1 MKRNVLNPF
10 LFVAILVLTVGLAC
24 SFSLGSD
31 PQEPA
36 PAPVIQ
42 PTTAM
47 IQPTAAVIQPTSAP
61 AEPLPTVALPT
72 VASQPSS
79 PYFKEEFNSD
89 VLGDWSYFIFTGDS
103 KSDKNK
109 AKYSIENGRLVFDLN
124 DNYLYSYLI
133 YDKQSYE
140 DVRVEV
146 SADNRGKNNNN
157 VSLICRYSEDGWY
170 EFNIA
175 SNGLFN
181 IFAYDATGAV
191 HKGYNAIYSDGS
203 NAIKMGKET
212 NVYVAVCS
220 GKNLS
225 LYINGE
231 ESASITESKYGFNRG
246 NVGVS
251 ISSFNVYPI
260 IVELEYFD
268 IQEP

>member
-1 MKRNVLNPF
+1 MKRNVLSPF
-10 LFVAILVLTVGLAC
+10 LFVGLLVLVVGLAC
-24 SFSLGSD
+24 GFDIGTNPS
-31 PQEPA
+31 QPA
-36 PAPVIQ
+36 PAPIVPATSAPIQ
-42 PTTAM
+42 PTLE
-47 IQPTAAVIQPTSAP
+47 Q
-61 AEPLPTVALPT
+61 PTVAPPPTAEPPTATLPP
-72 VASQPSS
+72 PS
-79 PYFKEEFNSD
+79 PFFKEDFLTD
-89 VLGDWSYFIFTGDS
+89 VLGDWSNFVTADDP

-109 AKYSIENGRLVFDLN
+109 AKYSIENGRLVFN
-124 DNYLYSYLI
+124 ITDNYLYSYLI

-157 VSLICRYSEDGWY
+157 VSLICRYSKDGWY

-175 SNGLFN
+175 NNGLFN
-181 IFAYDATGAV
+181 ILAYDATGAV
-191 HKGYNAIYSDGS
+191 HKGYTAIFTSGS

-231 ESASITESKYGFNRG
+231 ESANVNDNRFGFTRG
-246 NVGVS
+246 NVGISV
-251 ISSFNVYPI
+251 SSFNVYPI
-260 IVELEYFD
+260 IVEFDYFD